1 MKRFYGIGTGFKP
14 ILKKNT
20 WKQRYFY
27 TLFEFSEEL
36 RVVLIEEN
44 LTRKRRNTPLLE
56 KSILTTMVDRL
67 HDINGI
73 SQKCNGKRTI
83 KGNASDGT

>member
-1 MKRFYGIGTGFKP
+1 MSRVYGIGTEFKP
-14 ILKKNT
+14 TLKQNT

-44 LTRKRRNTPLLE
+44 LNRKRLDTPLLE
-56 KSILTTMVDRL
+56 ESILTTKVDRL
-67 HDINGI
+67 HAAI
-73 SQKCNGKRTI
+73 QM
-83 KGNASDGT
+83 